1 MSGDPIFGGKP
12 VSPLIVPGLERV
24 LAVLTPDERAIVK
37 RSVSKG
43 RAGRDS
49 RSGGTH
55 ADGCA
60 VDFGTRRWSAALIRK
75 VVRALHSAGFEAVLR
90 LPGDDLG
97 QGVARVGAEHIHAVL
112 QGHGNYALIM
122 GARSPAD
129 RRFVE
134 KQIARR

>member
-1 MSGDPIFGGKP
+1 VADMIFGGKP

-24 LAVLTPDERAIVK
+24 MAGLTPEERAVVK

-43 RAGRDS
+43 RAGRDA

-55 ADGCA
+55 TDGCA

-75 VVRALHSAGFEAVLR
+75 VVGLLHGSGFEAVLR

-97 QGVARVGAEHIHAVL
+97 PGVGRVGAEHIHAVL
-112 QGHGNYALIM
+112 QEHGNYALIK
-122 GARSPAD
+122 GARNPAD
-129 RRFVE
+129 RRYLE
-134 KQIARR
+134 KRLRER

>member
-1 MSGDPIFGGKP
+1 MADPIFGGKP
-12 VSPLIVPGLERV
+12 VSVLIVPGMELV
-24 LAVLTPDERAIVK
+24 MATLTPQERAVVK

-49 RSGGTH
+49 RSGNTH

-60 VDFGTRRWSAALIRK
+60 VDFGTRRWPAVLIRK

-97 QGVARVGAEHIHAVL
+97 PGVARVGAEHIHAVL
-112 QGHGNYALIM
+112 KGHGNAAMIA
-122 GARSPAD
+122 GARNPGD
-129 RRFVE
+129 RRYVE
-134 KQIARR
+134 RQLGAR

>member
-1 MSGDPIFGGKP
+1 MIPDPIFGGKP

-24 LAVLTPDERAIVK
+24 LAVLTPDERVIVK

-43 RAGRDS
+43 RAGHDS
-49 RSGGTH
+49 LSGGTH

-60 VDFGTRRWSAALIRK
+60 VDFGTRRWSNALIRK
-75 VVRALHSAGFEAVLR
+75 VIRALHDAGFEAVLR
-90 LPGDDLG
+90 IKGDDLG
-97 QGVARVGAEHIHAVL
+97 PGVAHVGAEHIHAVL

-122 GARSPAD
+122 GARSPSD
-129 RRFVE
+129 RRYIE

>member
-1 MSGDPIFGGKP
+1 MSADMIFGGKP
-12 VSPLIVPGLERV
+12 VSALIVPGLEH
-24 LAVLTPDERAIVK
+24 LMAALTPEERAIVK

-49 RSGGTH
+49 RSGNTH

-60 VDFGTRRWSAALIRK
+60 VDFGTRRWSDALIRK
-75 VVRALHSAGFEAVLR
+75 VIRALHSAGFEAVLR
-90 LPGDDLG
+90 IKGDDLG
-97 QGVARVGAEHIHAVL
+97 PNVARVGTEHIHAVL

-129 RRFVE
+129 RRYVE
-134 KQIARR
+134 KQLARR

>member
-1 MSGDPIFGGKP
+1 MSADLIFGGKP

-24 LAVLTPDERAIVK
+24 MAGLTPEERAIVK

-43 RAGRDS
+43 RAGKDS
-49 RSGGTH
+49 RSGNTH

-60 VDFGTRRWSAALIRK
+60 VDFGTRTWNDALIRK
-75 VVRALHSAGFEAVLR
+75 VIRALHSAGFEAVLR
-90 LPGDDLG
+90 IKGDNLG
-97 QGVARVGAEHIHAVL
+97 ANVKPVGAEHIHAVL

-129 RRFVE
+129 RRYVE

>member
-1 MSGDPIFGGKP
+1 MSADPIFGGKP
-12 VSPLIVPGLERV
+12 VSVLIVPGLEHL
-24 LAVLTPDERAIVK
+24 LAALTPEERAVVK

-43 RAGRDS
+43 RAGHDS

-60 VDFGTRRWSAALIRK
+60 VDFGTRKWSAGLIRK
-75 VVRALHSAGFEAVLR
+75 VVRALHAAGFEAVLR

-97 QGVARVGAEHIHAVL
+97 PGVARVGAEHIHAVL
-112 QGHGNYALIM
+112 QGHGNAALIM

-129 RRFVE
+129 RRYVE